1 VGVALD
7 DDCEKAQAVEWERE
21 VIVLTI
27 DEPTP
32 SLNVLL
38 GNHWSKRRAHR
49 ERWRWLTRQA
59 LGAAKFWERP
69 QWRKARVSIE
79 RHGPRILD
87 ADNYRAGTK
96 FLTDSLVEAGILADD
111 TPDVIGEPELRQVL
125 SKTER
130 KTIIHIEPQEIAQ

>member
-1 VGVALD
+1 M
-7 DDCEKAQAVEWERE
+7 
-21 VIVLTI
+21 IVLTI

-38 GNHWSKRRAHR
+38 GHHWNRRRKHR
-49 ERWRWLTRQA
+49 DRWRWLTRQA
-59 LGAAKFWERP
+59 LGAAKFWDRP
-69 QWRKARVSIE
+69 QWRKASLTIE

-96 FLTDSLVEAGILADD
+96 FLTDSLVEAGILAND
-111 TPDVIGEPELRQVL
+111 TPEVIGEPALVQVL

-130 KTIIHIEPQEIAQ
+130 KTVVRIEGIA